1 MKVETS
7 ITLAGDVSLEVI
19 GESDF
24 EIAILRRAWELN
36 SYKSGNGR
44 TKDDKGSYGF
54 YVPLFTA
61 AQTER
66 AVASAPNG

>member
-7 ITLAGDVSLEVI
+7 ITLAGDVRLEVI
-19 GESDF
+19 AESDF

-36 SYKSGNGR
+36 KYKFGNGR
-44 TKDDKGSYGF
+44 TKDAKGSYGF

-61 AQTER
+61 AETAR
-66 AVASAPNG
+66 PNSTDS